1 MLDQEIISK
10 IRTQNCKGK
19 MFILKFIFS
28 AFKLTLEIF
37 CLALRMNFM
46 VFCTETE

>member
-1 MLDQEIISK
+1 MPDQGITSK

-28 AFKLTLEIF
+28 AFKSDSGNY
-37 CLALRMNFM
+37 LAVLVNFM
-46 VFCTETE
+46 SFPTEME